1 MINNVEVMEIDLS
14 RDPYQI
20 IHNFINE
27 SIIPK
32 YGCLIRCDR
41 FNEDEM
47 GNPAIEFFI
56 RYCPDMSYEKEK
68 ELNHLIYIDLYN
80 FCKETDL
87 YDEFLDMTF
96 FVTVAGDCSGY
107 E

>member
-1 MINNVEVMEIDLS
+1 MINNKEVMEIDLT

-27 SIIPK
+27 SIISK
-32 YGCLIRCDR
+32 QDCLIRCDR

-56 RYCPDMSYEKEK
+56 RYCPDMPYEKEDK
-68 ELNHLIYIDLYN
+68 LFMKIISEIHTFCNEHDLNEELFKCSL
-80 FCKETDL
+80 
-87 YDEFLDMTF
+87 
-96 FVTVAGDCSGY
+96 FVTVAGDCRGY

>member
-1 MINNVEVMEIDLS
+1 MINNIGAVEFDLS

-27 SIIPK
+27 YIIPK
-32 YGCLIRCDR
+32 YRCLIRCDR

-47 GNPAIEFFI
+47 GNLSVEFFL

-68 ELNHLIYIDLYN
+68 ELSHFIYFDLYN
-80 FCKETDL
+80 FCMEHNL
-87 YDEFLDMTF
+87 YDEFLEITF
-96 FVTVAGDCSGY
+96 FATVAGDCSGY
-107 E
+107 K